1 VNERYSSPSVDLRR
15 LIWVGPITVLV
26 SIVAV
31 LALRAIA
38 TILIHPDPS
47 FLPLTLM
54 PPILDTA
61 VLVTLAV
68 FVFRRVLSGH
78 GLPGPLLALIGEQ
91 FFMMDGV
98 TAFRRVAFRA
108 LLISFLPDIGIA
120 LSSPRHWQ
128 YAIVLATMHIAAWGV
143 CVPMLTNLTVSS
155 VGAVDDQTRPR

>member
-1 VNERYSSPSVDLRR
+1 VNEKYACPGVELRR
-15 LIWVGPITVLV
+15 LIWVGPITVLA

-31 LALRAIA
+31 LVLRGIA
-38 TILIHPDPS
+38 MIAIHPDPS

-68 FVFRRVLSGH
+68 FVFRRVLSGQ
-78 GLPGPLLALIGEQ
+78 GLPGPLLALIGAQ
-91 FFMMDGV
+91 LFMLDGV
-98 TAFRRVAFRA
+98 IAFRRLAFRA

-120 LSSPRHWQ
+120 ISSPRHWM

-143 CVPMLTNLTVSS
+143 CVPMLANLT
-155 VGAVDDQTRPR
+155 AVQRPGKAR